1 MSALAFP
8 MDPEVIAAEID
19 VPLDRWPGNCHAIAT
34 KVMHSFPMEG
44 MRLVRGHFTGYISR
58 DFVYHHGG
66 IQQHSWLRLGD
77 GRILDPTRWAIESP
91 RRPAI
96 YVGIND
102 GYDEAGLALDRS
114 SRPHMAFSNLLAG
127 DARYAP
133 ERAILKLIAK
143 SGPEVAMALAEVSG
157 ISGLAAED
165 PEIVDA
171 ERLRDLLS
179 DPVEHLEDPEALY
192 ACAQA
197 AGLKAMIKLDNW
209 TRVMEPERVTP
220 RLGANILYEAP
231 PAPARTDMEKLFL
244 VFARY
249 LSLEEREN
257 TIEDEL
263 DEYGYS
269 LEDLHDALNRMEK
282 TLRFSPDLEWMD
294 SSARDL
300 LAVVSAELL
309 GKGFGE
315 ELRVERFANSIG
327 LDRGALHRA
336 MTRFGDKAG
345 FDLCWLTGREAEL
358 AMAAGE
364 PEPEERME
372 P

>member
-34 KVMHSFPMEG
+34 KVMNSFPMEG
-44 MRLVRGHFTGYISR
+44 LRLVRGHFTGYISR
-58 DFVYHHGG
+58 DSVYHHGA

-96 YVGIND
+96 YIGIND
-102 GYDEAGLALDRS
+102 DYDEAGLVLDRRT
-114 SRPHMAFSNLLAG
+114 RPQMAFSNFMAG
-127 DARYAP
+127 GTQYET
-133 ERAILKLIAK
+133 ERAILKLISK
-143 SGPEVAMALAEVSG
+143 SGPDAARDLADTSG
-157 ISGLAAED
+157 IAGLTAES

-209 TRVMEPERVTP
+209 IRVMEPEHVTP
-220 RLGANILYEAP
+220 RPGANILYEAP

-244 VFARY
+244 VFARF
-249 LSLEEREN
+249 LSIEEREN

-282 TLRFSPDLEWMD
+282 DLRFSPDLTWMD
-294 SSARDL
+294 SSARNL
-300 LAVVSAELL
+300 LAVVSADLL

-315 ELRVERFANSIG
+315 ELRVERFADSIG
-327 LDRGALHRA
+327 LDRDALHRA
-336 MTRFGDKAG
+336 MTRFGEMAG

-364 PEPEERME
+364 PEAEAVME